1 MFAVNHGA
9 DQRGSRPIANDSDKF
24 YEIKL
29 NETVFYGWPDFVG
42 NAEPVTDPNF
52 QSPRGGGKPLEFLM
66 QNQTPVEMPLALFEP
81 VHVSGI
87 QMDFANESFGFPGE
101 AFVSQI
107 GTDAPIAM
115 PPPPTGTII
124 GQNVVRVNTDNKTI
138 SDFLSLNNSTTE
150 FRPTDPLFSQNGT
163 ALYIVD
169 WGDVSFTTSGPVTS
183 PNSGVVWKITP
194 TAARNQ

>member
-1 MFAVNHGA
+1 
-9 DQRGSRPIANDSDKF
+9 
-24 YEIKL
+24 
-29 NETVFYGWPDFVG
+29 
-42 NAEPVTDPNF
+42 
-52 QSPRGGGKPLEFLM
+52 M
-66 QNQTPVEMPLALFEP
+66 QNQPPVEMPLALFEP

-107 GTDAPIAM
+107 GTDAPIAR
-115 PPPPTGTII
+115 PPPTGTII

-169 WGDVSFTTSGPVTS
+169 WGNVSFTTSGPVTS